1 MPDSCDPVDYSL
13 PGSSVHGIL
22 QARILE
28 WVTISFSTQWCNNSW
43 ISLEW
48 EHVWKNRYTSS
59 LPISSE
65 NILISLLSICMYTFI
80 HINIYVFISENQ
92 EKRKHCYSLHFSV
105 MLVSASL
112 GFWLYYS
119 LYIYIY
125 IYIYIEYIYIIYIYI
140 YSSWTKGYSLCLI
153 WTHTH
158 TNTQLFW
165 FSNASHLVG
174 VIVSENSS

>member
-1 MPDSCDPVDYSL
+1 MPDSCDPVDCSL
-13 PGSSVHGIL
+13 PGSFVHGIL

-28 WVTISFSTQWCNNSW
+28 WVTISFSTQWCSNSR

-48 EHVWKNRYTSS
+48 EHVWKGRYTSS

-80 HINIYVFISENQ
+80 RINIYVFISENQ
-92 EKRKHCYSLHFSV
+92 EKKKHCYSLHFSV

-125 IYIYIEYIYIIYIYI
+125 IYIYIFLMNQRLFY
-140 YSSWTKGYSLCLI
+140 LL
-153 WTHTH
+153 WTHAHKH
-158 TNTQLFW
+158 TTLPIQQW
-165 FSNASHLVG
+165 KSSGRCHLCQRTPAKFCLYA
-174 VIVSENSS
+174 ESS